1 MSAST
6 EQPSSKHASNRALTE
21 ISYEKCPF
29 FQPLPRFLLCPCC
42 FFISFFVGNWK
53 QKWTFF
59 QGTTFETFRKSP
71 KTDTLWPHLPTTRWM
86 KCPDSITPGWRH
98 WWIPLL
104 QGPARACFSTSRSR
118 DHENNN
124 KTAAW
129 FGSWLPGWWNFHNL
143 SHLSELVRKIMSW
156 CWSSVWGLMRFY
168 ENRDIFQEKASKL
181 EGSLNRGFR
190 LLDVPYILTTFRSL
204 LDNSI
209 LQISRSKL
217 PSESESAEHP
227 KWPSARWSLPGTW
240 CKKKQNDSATEPE
253 FDNLT
258 LNSENYAPN

>member
-1 MSAST
+1 MGNHIYDKPDISGIILQDPLFAISASSLANFWSNSMSAST

-129 FGSWLPGWWNFHNL
+129 FGSWLPGW
-143 SHLSELVRKIMSW
+143 
-156 CWSSVWGLMRFY
+156 
-168 ENRDIFQEKASKL
+168 
-181 EGSLNRGFR
+181 
-190 LLDVPYILTTFRSL
+190 
-204 LDNSI
+204 
-209 LQISRSKL
+209 
-217 PSESESAEHP
+217 
-227 KWPSARWSLPGTW
+227 
-240 CKKKQNDSATEPE
+240 
-253 FDNLT
+253 
-258 LNSENYAPN
+258 

>member
-42 FFISFFVGNWK
+42 FFISSFVGNWK

-104 QGPARACFSTSRSR
+104 RGPARACFSTSRSR
-118 DHENNN
+118 GHENNN

-129 FGSWLPGWWNFHNL
+129 LGSWLPGWWNFMHYTGRSWLGKSCHDVGQVFDSCAQDRL
-143 SHLSELVRKIMSW
+143 S
-156 CWSSVWGLMRFY
+156 Y
-168 ENRDIFQEKASKL
+168 
-181 EGSLNRGFR
+181 RGWE
-190 LLDVPYILTTFRSL
+190 
-204 LDNSI
+204 
-209 LQISRSKL
+209 SR
-217 PSESESAEHP
+217 HV
-227 KWPSARWSLPGTW
+227 
-240 CKKKQNDSATEPE
+240 QD
-253 FDNLT
+253 
-258 LNSENYAPN
+258 